1 MRTSALR
8 LNPLSPL
15 NKIKEGPSSALP
27 GTFSHGQGATGEGD
41 NHEAPSPVQ
50 RMGEGG
56 RRPDEGPSNSI
67 AAAGVLHSSS
77 GPVKTI
83 WQVPEEVPIA
93 ILFNSAAY
101 AVMMATPADLDDFAA
116 GFALAEGII
125 TSASHIKGIL
135 TLPSEEGLTVDLA
148 VDEKHLNRD
157 RMVKRSLEGRVGC
170 GLCGIEDIKD
180 AIRMP
185 EGIAVNTALSPQAVA
200 RAYEALP
207 QWQPM
212 NAVNRTVHAAAWC
225 SADGVILLSREDV
238 GRHNALDKLIG
249 ALAKSKS
256 KTNLRDGF
264 VLMSSRC
271 SFELVQKCALAGIG
285 ALATISAPTALAL
298 QLARQA
304 GLKLAALSKGGV
316 MIFEQE

>member
-1 MRTSALR
+1 VNAAKPSLKHRHSGESR
-8 LNPLSPL
+8 NP
-15 NKIKEGPSSALP
+15 NDVEKIPAFAGMTNGGMNSLP
-27 GTFSHGQGATGEGD
+27 ASGTLYG
-41 NHEAPSPVQ
+41 
-50 RMGEGG
+50 
-56 RRPDEGPSNSI
+56 
-67 AAAGVLHSSS
+67 SS

-93 ILFNSAAY
+93 VLFNSAPY

-135 TLPSEEGLTVDLA
+135 TLPSEEGLAVDLA

-185 EGIAVNTALSPQAVA
+185 EGIVVNTPLSPQAVA

-207 QWQPM
+207 EWQPM

-225 SADGVILLSREDV
+225 SADGAILLSREDV

-249 ALAKSKS
+249 ALANSKAD
-256 KTNLRDGF
+256 LRDGF

-298 QLARQA
+298 QLAKQA

>member
-1 MRTSALR
+1 MKTSASR
-8 LNPLSPL
+8 SSPLSPL
-15 NKIKEGPSSALP
+15 SSIEAH
-27 GTFSHGQGATGEGD
+27 GTLHGA
-41 NHEAPSPVQ
+41 
-50 RMGEGG
+50 GG
-56 RRPDEGPSNSI
+56 SQ
-67 AAAGVLHSSS
+67 AV
-77 GPVKTI
+77 I

-93 ILFNSAAY
+93 ILFNSAPY
-101 AVMMATPADLDDFAA
+101 AVMMATPADLDDFAT
-116 GFALAEGII
+116 GFALAEGIL
-125 TSASHIKGIL
+125 TSASHINGIL
-135 TLPSEEGLTVDLA
+135 TLPSEEGLAVDLA
-148 VDEKHLNRD
+148 VDEKHLNRN

-185 EGIAVNTALSPQAVA
+185 EGIVVNTALSPQAVA
-200 RAYEALP
+200 RAYDALP
-207 QWQPM
+207 QYQPM

-225 SADGVILLSREDV
+225 SPDGVIRLSREDV

-249 ALAKSKS
+249 ALAKS

-298 QLARQA
+298 QLAKQA

>member
-1 MRTSALR
+1 MRTSALKS
-8 LNPLSPL
+8 NPLSPL
-15 NKIKEGPSSALP
+15 SKNKKEPSSALS
-27 GTFSHGQGATGEGD
+27 GTFSHGPGATGEGD

-56 RRPDEGPSNSI
+56 RRPDEGLFKSI
-67 AAAGVLHSSS
+67 AAAGVLHSPT
-77 GPVKTI
+77 GPIKTT
-83 WQVPEEVPIA
+83 WQVPEEVPVA
-93 ILFNSAAY
+93 IMFNSAPY

-135 TLPSEEGLTVDLA
+135 TLPSEEGLAVDLA

-185 EGIAVNTALSPQAVA
+185 AGTVVNTALSPEAVA

-207 QWQPM
+207 QFQPM

-225 SADGVILLSREDV
+225 SPDGVILLSREDV

-249 ALAKSKS
+249 ALANSKA
-256 KTNLRDGF
+256 NVRDGF

-298 QLARQA
+298 QLAKQA

-316 MIFEQE
+316 MIFEE

>member
-1 MRTSALR
+1 MSVA
-8 LNPLSPL
+8 
-15 NKIKEGPSSALP
+15 K
-27 GTFSHGQGATGEGD
+27 
-41 NHEAPSPVQ
+41 PSPKH
-50 RMGEGG
+50 RHSGESRNPNDVEKIPAFAGMTNGG
-56 RRPDEGPSNSI
+56 TSSLPVSGT
-67 AAAGVLHSSS
+67 LHGSS
-77 GPVKTI
+77 GPVKTT

-93 ILFNSAAY
+93 ILFNSAPY

-135 TLPSEEGLTVDLA
+135 TLPSEEGLAVDLA
-148 VDEKHLNRD
+148 IDERHLNRD

-185 EGIAVNTALSPQAVA
+185 EGIVVNTKLSPQAVA
-200 RAYEALP
+200 RAYESLP
-207 QWQPM
+207 QFQPM

-225 SADGVILLSREDV
+225 SAAGDILLSREDV

-249 ALAKSKS
+249 ALAKSKV
-256 KTNLRDGF
+256 NLRDGF

-298 QLARQA
+298 QLAKQA

>member
-1 MRTSALR
+1 
-8 LNPLSPL
+8 
-15 NKIKEGPSSALP
+15 
-27 GTFSHGQGATGEGD
+27 
-41 NHEAPSPVQ
+41 
-50 RMGEGG
+50 MGEGG
-56 RRPDEGPSNSI
+56 RWPDEGLSKSI
-67 AAAGVLHSSS
+67 AAAGVLHSPT
-77 GPVKTI
+77 GPIKTI

-93 ILFNSAAY
+93 ILFNSAPY

-135 TLPSEEGLTVDLA
+135 SLPSEEGLAVDLA
-148 VDEKHLNRD
+148 VEEKHLNRD

-185 EGIAVNTALSPQAVA
+185 EGIVVNTTLSPKAVA
-200 RAYEALP
+200 RAYETLP
-207 QWQPM
+207 QHQPM
-212 NAVNRTVHAAAWC
+212 NTVNRTVHAAAWC
-225 SADGVILLSREDV
+225 SPDGVILLSREDV

-249 ALAKSKS
+249 ALAKL

-298 QLARQA
+298 QLAKQA

>member
-1 MRTSALR
+1 
-8 LNPLSPL
+8 
-15 NKIKEGPSSALP
+15 
-27 GTFSHGQGATGEGD
+27 
-41 NHEAPSPVQ
+41 
-50 RMGEGG
+50 MGEGG
-56 RRPDEGPSNSI
+56 RRPDEGLSNSI
-67 AAAGVLHSSS
+67 AAAGVLHSPT

-93 ILFNSAAY
+93 ILFNSAPY
-101 AVMMATPADLDDFAA
+101 AVMMATPADLDDFAV

-125 TSASHIKGIL
+125 TSASHIKNIL
-135 TLPSEEGLTVDLA
+135 TLPSEEGLAVDLA

-185 EGIAVNTALSPQAVA
+185 EGIVVNTALSPRAVA
-200 RAYEALP
+200 KAYEALP
-207 QWQPM
+207 KYQPM

-249 ALAKSKS
+249 ALAKS

-298 QLARQA
+298 QLAKQA

>member
-1 MRTSALR
+1 MRKVWAPTSVGVTD
-8 LNPLSPL
+8 NM
-15 NKIKEGPSSALP
+15 NSSVPAK
-27 GTFSHGQGATGEGD
+27 GT
-41 NHEAPSPVQ
+41 
-50 RMGEGG
+50 
-56 RRPDEGPSNSI
+56 
-67 AAAGVLHSSS
+67 LHSAD
-77 GPVKTI
+77 GPHVVI

-93 ILFNSAAY
+93 ILFNSVPY
-101 AVMMATPADLDDFAA
+101 AVMMATPADLDDFAV

-125 TSASHIKGIL
+125 TSASHINGIL
-135 TLPSEEGLTVDLA
+135 TLPSEEGLAVDLA
-148 VDEKHLNRD
+148 VDENHLNRN

-185 EGIAVNTALSPQAVA
+185 EGIIVNTALSPKSVA
-200 RAYEALP
+200 KAYDALP
-207 QWQPM
+207 KYQPM

-225 SADGVILLSREDV
+225 SPDGVILLSREDV

-249 ALAKSKS
+249 ALAKS

-298 QLARQA
+298 QLAKQA
-304 GLKLAALSKGGV
+304 GLKLASLSKGGV

>member
-1 MRTSALR
+1 MTLKS
-8 LNPLSPL
+8 SPAFA
-15 NKIKEGPSSALP
+15 GMTDGGMSSLP
-27 GTFSHGQGATGEGD
+27 VSGTLFGLT
-41 NHEAPSPVQ
+41 
-50 RMGEGG
+50 
-56 RRPDEGPSNSI
+56 
-67 AAAGVLHSSS
+67 

-93 ILFNSAAY
+93 ILFNSAPY

-135 TLPSEEGLTVDLA
+135 TLPSEEGLAVDLA

-185 EGIAVNTALSPQAVA
+185 DGIVVNTALSPQAVA

-207 QWQPM
+207 QCQPM

-225 SADGVILLSREDV
+225 SPDGVILLSREDV

-249 ALAKSKS
+249 ALAKSKM
-256 KTNLRDGF
+256 NLRDGF

-298 QLARQA
+298 QLAKQA

>member
-1 MRTSALR
+1 MNIKSRHPGESRDPGLQPVTMRKVWAPTSVGVTE
-8 LNPLSPL
+8 
-15 NKIKEGPSSALP
+15 KGMSSLP
-27 GTFSHGQGATGEGD
+27 
-41 NHEAPSPVQ
+41 AP
-50 RMGEGG
+50 
-56 RRPDEGPSNSI
+56 
-67 AAAGVLHSSS
+67 GVLHSPT
-77 GPVKTI
+77 GPIKTT

-93 ILFNSAAY
+93 ILFNSAPH

-135 TLPSEEGLTVDLA
+135 TLPSEEGLAIDLA

-185 EGIAVNTALSPQAVA
+185 EGIVVNTALSPKAVV

-207 QWQPM
+207 QFQPM
-212 NAVNRTVHAAAWC
+212 NTVNRTVHAAAWC
-225 SADGVILLSREDV
+225 SADGAILLSREDV

-249 ALAKSKS
+249 ALAKSK
-256 KTNLRDGF
+256 TNLHDGF
-264 VLMSSRC
+264 VLLSSRC

-298 QLARQA
+298 QLAKQA